1 MSGRSVICGL
11 YTSRLYA
18 QRIYLAVKAARVRT
32 SVLEIF
38 YLPPAA
44 ADGIDH
50 FLRARPKP
58 AKRDAIGYHSG
69 GKIQSLNSS
78 TGNHGL
84 RKFAA

>member
-1 MSGRSVICGL
+1 MMPVLMWHYGL
-11 YTSRLYA
+11 RGSLLTL
-18 QRIYLAVKAARVRT
+18 
-32 SVLEIF
+32 
-38 YLPPAA
+38 LPPAA